1 MIIGQEKICTKID
14 NLTLDQFPRS
24 LMLVGARGSGKH
36 LICKYIAERFNLT
49 AMDITD
55 TLNLETIE
63 ELYNRVEPYQYIIR
77 VNEISIKEENVILKF
92 LEEPLKNSY
101 IVLLAET
108 DNGLLQT
115 ILNRCQ
121 IWYLQ
126 NYTHEYLQTFLTSGN
141 TYVLSIANTPGRVKE
156 LNNVSFDEMID
167 LANKMLT
174 KIETANISN
183 TLSLSNKISFKQEK
197 EALDGFLFVEV
208 LTQELCR
215 LWIAQPDVRLAIV
228 YSELCEL
235 RKQLNIKNLDYKML
249 FENFLIR
256 FRSIMR
262 GGK

>member
-24 LMLVGARGSGKH
+24 LMLVGAGGGGKH
-36 LICKYIAERFNLT
+36 LICKYIAEKFSLT
-49 AMDITD
+49 AVDITD

-77 VNEISIKEENVILKF
+77 VNEISVKEENVILKF

-126 NYTHEYLQTFLTSGN
+126 NYTYEYLQTFLTSGN

-156 LNNVSFDEMID
+156 LDNVSFDGMID

-183 TLSLSNKISFKQEK
+183 TLSLSNKIGFKQEK
-197 EALDGFLFVEV
+197 GTFDGFLFVEV

-215 LWIAQPDVRLAIV
+215 LWITQPDVRLSIV

-249 FENFLIR
+249 FENFLIK